1 MRETSWQYYSRIYP
15 PITSLKSG
23 QTTGPAPYG
32 GGSLRTVGGLLVRW
46 GSLCTVGVYSYGG
59 GSLPPRKL
67 SRDEACLIQ
76 EGEAGRRPYN
86 QTADR
91 YEPCSLRTQKTCTIR
106 RNMAMRTKI
115 DRESP
120 FLQKVARQ
128 RWLLPLA
135 SLFLFLGIWQLLY
148 TLLGLPPFILPS
160 PAMVWAKFLEVL
172 KNGMWWHNTSY
183 TLFELALGLFFG
195 SVVASI
201 LGYILSKTP
210 LLEKLFSPFLVGSQ
224 SVPVVAIAPLIII
237 WFGPGLFSKVLICA
251 LTVFFPVLVNVLVG
265 MRQVS
270 QDLRELMDSFK
281 ASKWQILRHLE
292 IPASLPV
299 LLGGLRVGATLS
311 VIGAI
316 VGELV
321 GSDRGLGYLINLGR
335 GQYDTALVFVA
346 VFSLIFLAASLY
358 SIVLFLERR
367 ALKWQTWQEI

>member
-1 MRETSWQYYSRIYP
+1 
-15 PITSLKSG
+15 
-23 QTTGPAPYG
+23 
-32 GGSLRTVGGLLVRW
+32 
-46 GSLCTVGVYSYGG
+46 
-59 GSLPPRKL
+59 
-67 SRDEACLIQ
+67 
-76 EGEAGRRPYN
+76 
-86 QTADR
+86 
-91 YEPCSLRTQKTCTIR
+91 
-106 RNMAMRTKI
+106 MAMRTKI

>member
-1 MRETSWQYYSRIYP
+1 MATRMKTQPENP
-15 PITSLKSG
+15 
-23 QTTGPAPYG
+23 
-32 GGSLRTVGGLLVRW
+32 LRQ
-46 GSLCTVGVYSYGG
+46 
-59 GSLPPRKL
+59 K
-67 SRDEACLIQ
+67 I
-76 EGEAGRRPYN
+76 N
-86 QTADR
+86 Q
-91 YEPCSLRTQKTCTIR
+91 
-106 RNMAMRTKI
+106 
-115 DRESP
+115 
-120 FLQKVARQ
+120 Q
-128 RWLLPLA
+128 RWILPLL
-135 SLFLFLGIWQLLY
+135 SLLLFLGIWQLLY
-148 TLLGLPPFILPS
+148 TLLNLPTFILPS
-160 PAMVWAKFLEVL
+160 PAMVWSKFLEIL

-183 TLFELALGLFFG
+183 TLLELALGLFFG
-195 SVVASI
+195 SVTASI

-210 LLEKLFSPFLVGSQ
+210 VLEKLFSPFLVGSQ

-237 WFGPGLFSKVLICA
+237 WFGPGLLSKVLICS

-281 ASKWQILRHLE
+281 ANKWQILRHLE